1 MKKLLSILKMEF
13 LVNDY
18 AFKNWRVILF
28 LSLLS
33 LMMIASGHAAD
44 RKIFQIAQLNDD
56 LKMLKSKFVEQRTT
70 LMNLK
75 METKIIRELAPLGIG
90 PAKSRPIK
98 IVVKQEFNGN
108 K

>member
-1 MKKLLSILKMEF
+1 MKKLLSILRMEF

-33 LMMIASGHAAD
+33 LIMIASGHAAD

-56 LKMLKSKFVEQRTT
+56 LKMLKSEFVEQRTA

-75 METKIIRELAPLGIG
+75 METKIMRELGPLGIG
-90 PAKSRPIK
+90 PAKTPPIK
-98 IVVKQEFNGN
+98 IVVKQE
-108 K
+108 

>member
-1 MKKLLSILKMEF
+1 MKKLLSILRMEF

-18 AFKNWRVILF
+18 GFKNWRVILF

-33 LMMIASGHAAD
+33 LIMIASGHAAD

-56 LKMLKSKFVEQRTT
+56 LKMLKSEFVEQRTA

-75 METKIIRELAPLGIG
+75 METKIMKELGPLGIG
-90 PAKSRPIK
+90 PAKTPPIK
-98 IVVKQEFNGN
+98 IVVKQD
-108 K
+108 

>member
-1 MKKLLSILKMEF
+1 MKKLLSILRMEF
-13 LVNDY
+13 LVNDD

-33 LMMIASGHAAD
+33 LIMIASGHAAD

-56 LKMLKSKFVEQRTT
+56 LKMLKSEFVEQRTS

-75 METKIIRELAPLGIG
+75 METKIMKELRPLGIG
-90 PAKSRPIK
+90 PAKTPPIK
-98 IVVKQEFNGN
+98 IIVNQ
-108 K
+108 

>member
-1 MKKLLSILKMEF
+1 MKKLLSILRMEF

-18 AFKNWRVILF
+18 GFKNWRVILF

-33 LMMIASGHAAD
+33 LIMIASGHAAD

-56 LKMLKSKFVEQRTT
+56 LKMLKSEFVEQRTA

-75 METKIIRELAPLGIG
+75 METKIIKELGPLGIG
-90 PAKSRPIK
+90 PAKTPPIK
-98 IVVKQEFNGN
+98 IVVKQE
-108 K
+108 

>member
-18 AFKNWRVILF
+18 AFKNWRIILF

-33 LMMIASGHAAD
+33 LIMIASGHAAD
-44 RKIFQIAQLNDD
+44 RKIFQIAQLNDN

-75 METKIIRELAPLGIG
+75 METKIIKELAPLGIG
-90 PAKSRPIK
+90 PAKTRPIK
-98 IVVKQEFNGN
+98 IVVKHEFNGN

>member
-1 MKKLLSILKMEF
+1 MKKLLSILRMEF

-33 LMMIASGHAAD
+33 LIMIASGHAAD

-56 LKMLKSKFVEQRTT
+56 LKMLKSKFVEQRTA

-75 METKIIRELAPLGIG
+75 METKIIKELGPLGIG
-90 PAKSRPIK
+90 PAKTPPIK
-98 IVVKQEFNGN
+98 IVVKQD
-108 K
+108 